1 MPAPVDVGQLSKGA
15 EDLVQFRSPPKPR
28 PLATAIADYHVHVE
42 IRVSSGH
49 PASMRAAQDQAQD
62 RRIRFG
68 AAYQLLEGP
77 HRHHDP
83 QRVRQLST
91 GKTGWAATSPAPSA
105 KVPAGLFRASL
116 IRLA

>member
-91 GKTGWAATSPAPSA
+91 GKTGWAATS
-105 KVPAGLFRASL
+105 AGAVGEGPRWTD
-116 IRLA
+116 